1 MSRKTALDI
10 ESLGNPENSGYAVV
24 VPNFAFVAIPDAPET
39 DHLEYLYVQQP
50 VQDQLDLGLRVGA
63 STMDFWHNKCAKE
76 FPGAHE
82 EMIKSFTLV
91 NPVIHTNVPYIC
103 PTVHYIPHVIQQFV
117 YGTSHGVDNDVST
130 EVYGNGCHFDC
141 SILQEN
147 SRVLFGNADL
157 WHYSSPQNAR
167 TLKGRLND
175 EQRAEMDD
183 IVQRV
188 LGAFVR
194 NMNGT
199 VGVLELHHPL
209 YDAAREALQISY
221 CLKILDQK

>member
-24 VPNFAFVAIPDAPET
+24 VPNFAFVAIPDAPDT
-39 DHLEYLYVQQP
+39 DHLEYLYIQQP
-50 VQDQLDLGLRVGA
+50 VQDQLDVGLRVGA
-63 STMDFWHNKCAKE
+63 STMDFWHNMCAKD
-76 FPGAHE
+76 FPGAHA
-82 EMIKSFTLV
+82 EMIKSFTLER
-91 NPVIHTNVPYIC
+91 PVIHTNVSYIR
-103 PTVHYIPHVIQQFV
+103 TDAYHIPSIIQQFV
-117 YGTSHGVDNDVST
+117 HGHYLGTGT
-130 EVYGNGCHFDC
+130 GEEVYGNGCHFDC

-147 SRVLFGNADL
+147 SRVLYGNADL
-157 WHYSSPQNAR
+157 WHYSAPQNAR
-167 TLKGRLND
+167 TLKNRLNE

-188 LGAFVR
+188 LGAFIS